1 MGPGI
6 LSHIIYFSQKI
17 HNNFTTVLL
26 GEDRVLVDALTFPGG
41 RRPRYKQCSSQT
53 FLCIFM
59 LWFSSLVTFARAI
72 YCWFVPL
79 GWPWRGSWWP
89 DWGKQLQGRV
99 FSHHPSVRYHCFTK
113 VVKSKNIKVPTLW
126 AEVRL
131 VFQHSLPWELALPC
145 SQLWHGTP
153 WKGFPEKLNKA
164 ELSKQKGVY
173 GGSLTAGR
181 DQGGRCA
188 SSRCIPAHLSM
199 SLVHRS
205 ACTRSPLWCHH
216 GATEMPAASMKCK
229 QIHNCPS
236 IYTHLDEKKKKKI
249 SRRRKNGW

>member
-1 MGPGI
+1 MVPGI

-99 FSHHPSVRYHCFTK
+99 FSHHPSVRYHRFTK

-173 GGSLTAGR
+173 RVVSGQAG
-181 DQGGRCA
+181 
-188 SSRCIPAHLSM
+188 
-199 SLVHRS
+199 
-205 ACTRSPLWCHH
+205 TRV
-216 GATEMPAASMKCK
+216 ADMQAASASQHIPVCHWCTGLLAPGAPCDAIMVPPKC
-229 QIHNCPS
+229 QLLLWNANRSTTAPAF
-236 IYTHLDEKKKKKI
+236 THI
-249 SRRRKNGW
+249 